1 MCYLSLTL
9 EFLYLLKKQLNF
21 KLFII
26 AKVTTQP
33 LKGAREGRYKITI
46 NTSNRALDNSDTY
59 FYWGNTA

>member
-9 EFLYLLKKQLNF
+9 EFLYLLKKKQLNF

-33 LKGAREGRYKITI
+33 LKGAREGRNKITI
-46 NTSNRALDNSDTY
+46 NTSHRALDNSDTY
-59 FYWGNTA
+59 FY

>member
-9 EFLYLLKKQLNF
+9 EFLYLLKKKQLNF

-59 FYWGNTA
+59 FY